1 MREGASNFGCHIRM
15 DSLHSLT
22 LDFFV
27 LLEYKKKEVVL
38 GEEEVGVDCSI
49 VTWFVFIIFYLSNI
63 DVRCGKR
70 SAAAPECVTKRFR
83 SDTSSCFHSLKIR
96 RKKGARSSLFLS
108 VFVFLYPVSRKKQG
122 ATQKNIFI
130 EEEEEVE
137 EPLGREFVRSHP
149 LKSAP
154 LQQKKRLVY
163 VV

>member
-1 MREGASNFGCHIRM
+1 
-15 DSLHSLT
+15 
-22 LDFFV
+22 
-27 LLEYKKKEVVL
+27 LEYKKKEVVL

-108 VFVFLYPVSRKKQG
+108 LSVFVYLYPVSRKKQG

-154 LQQKKRLVY
+154 LRQKKRLVY
-163 VV
+163 MLCEKERSAIGADTIKSAGFI